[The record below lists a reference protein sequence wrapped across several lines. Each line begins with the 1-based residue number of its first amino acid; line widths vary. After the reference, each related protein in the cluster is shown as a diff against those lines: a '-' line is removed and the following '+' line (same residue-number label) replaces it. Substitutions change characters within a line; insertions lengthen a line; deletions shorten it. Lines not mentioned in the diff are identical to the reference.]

1 MKEYKYGSKTF
12 QLNDSEGC
20 YVTVT
25 YERLTGYVG
34 VNLGLFGEKPTSENP
49 YVWYIDKKYVTPDG
63 LKLGNSNGASFKE
76 NLDALCAELLRKFRT
91 EEASK
96 VFDSAKYCEKL
107 HDAVKNLP

>member
-1 MKEYKYGSKTF
+1 M
-12 QLNDSEGC
+12 
-20 YVTVT
+20 
-25 YERLTGYVG
+25 
-34 VNLGLFGEKPTSENP
+34 
-49 YVWYIDKKYVTPDG
+49 
-63 LKLGNSNGASFKE
+63 GASFKE